1 MISIQFNKNTQILI
15 NTKNMLTFNILYDVK
30 QENIRLQLENILK
43 SEKIEMVD
51 SKITNF
57 LILSIKKQ
65 NTYNRKRKM
74 QSKIIDEF
82 KTEGLQNFNQYL
94 KINPIAIQIVESE
107 IQNKLLFYSKNYK
120 YRFIAN
126 SLLFS
131 SSIQKDT
138 NVIFIVTNGL
148 NDAKEILI
156 NRKLFQGIAVIYISK
171 IDGWGNIKQRL
182 HWTNVVF
189 ADSEYP
195 IAAKHFAFGFET
207 TDLHILLNFEYS
219 LLDDQGNLIEF
230 QKNEDK
236 IPTLKFTIQVVN

>member
-1 MISIQFNKNTQILI
+1 MISIYFNKNTQILI
-15 NTKNMLTFNILYDVK
+15 NTKNILKFKILYDEK
-30 QENIRLQLENILK
+30 QENITLQLENILK
-43 SEKIEMVD
+43 LEKIETVD
-51 SKITNF
+51 SKITKFPN
-57 LILSIKKQ
+57 LSIKNQ

-74 QSKIIDEF
+74 QRKVMDEF
-82 KTEGLQNFNQYL
+82 KIEVLQNFNQYL

-107 IQNKLLFYSKNYK
+107 IQNKLFFYSKNYK

-138 NVIFIVTNGL
+138 NVIFIITNGL
-148 NDAKEILI
+148 TDAKEILV
-156 NRKLFQGIAVIYISK
+156 NGKLFQGIVVIYISK
-171 IDGWGNIKQRL
+171 MEGWENRIKKTS

-207 TDLHILLNFEYS
+207 TDLH
-219 LLDDQGNLIEF
+219 NL
-230 QKNEDK
+230 
-236 IPTLKFTIQVVN
+236 LKF

>member
-1 MISIQFNKNTQILI
+1 
-15 NTKNMLTFNILYDVK
+15 
-30 QENIRLQLENILK
+30 
-43 SEKIEMVD
+43 
-51 SKITNF
+51 
-57 LILSIKKQ
+57 
-65 NTYNRKRKM
+65 M
-74 QSKIIDEF
+74 QRKIIDEL
-82 KTEGLQNFNQYL
+82 KIEGLQNFNQYL

-171 IDGWGNIKQRL
+171 IDR
-182 HWTNVVF
+182 
-189 ADSEYP
+189 
-195 IAAKHFAFGFET
+195 
-207 TDLHILLNFEYS
+207 
-219 LLDDQGNLIEF
+219 
-230 QKNEDK
+230 
-236 IPTLKFTIQVVN
+236 

>member
-1 MISIQFNKNTQILI
+1 
-15 NTKNMLTFNILYDVK
+15 
-30 QENIRLQLENILK
+30 
-43 SEKIEMVD
+43 
-51 SKITNF
+51 
-57 LILSIKKQ
+57 
-65 NTYNRKRKM
+65 M
-74 QSKIIDEF
+74 QRKIIDEF
-82 KTEGLQNFNQYL
+82 KIEVLQNFNQYL

-156 NRKLFQGIAVIYISK
+156 NRKLFQGIAVTYISK
-171 IDGWGNIKQRL
+171 IDGWENIKKASY
-182 HWTNVVF
+182 WTNVVL

-195 IAAKHFAFGFET
+195 IAAKHFAFGFAT
-207 TDLHILLNFEYS
+207 TDLHNVLNFEYS
-219 LLDDQGNLIEF
+219 LLDDQGNVI
-230 QKNEDK
+230 
-236 IPTLKFTIQVVN
+236 

>member
-1 MISIQFNKNTQILI
+1 
-15 NTKNMLTFNILYDVK
+15 MLKFNILYDVK
-30 QENIRLQLENILK
+30 RENITLQLENILK
-43 SEKIEMVD
+43 PEKIETVD
-51 SKITNF
+51 SKITKFPN
-57 LILSIKKQ
+57 LSIKKQ

-74 QSKIIDEF
+74 QRKIIDEF
-82 KTEGLQNFNQYL
+82 KIEVLQNFNQYL

-148 NDAKEILI
+148 NDTKEILI
-156 NRKLFQGIAVIYISK
+156 NSKLFQGIAVIYISK
-171 IDGWGNIKQRL
+171 IDRWENIKKTS

-189 ADSEYP
+189 SDSEYP
-195 IAAKHFAFGFET
+195 VAAKHFPFGFET
-207 TDLHILLNFEYS
+207 TDLHNLLNFEYS

-236 IPTLKFTIQVVN
+236 IPALKFTIQVVN

>member
-15 NTKNMLTFNILYDVK
+15 NTKNMLKFNILYDVK
-30 QENIRLQLENILK
+30 RENITIHLENILK
-43 SEKIEMVD
+43 PEKIETVD

-57 LILSIKKQ
+57 LILSNKKQ
-65 NTYNRKRKM
+65 NTCNRKRKM
-74 QSKIIDEF
+74 QRKIIDEF
-82 KTEGLQNFNQYL
+82 KIEVLQNFNQYL

-138 NVIFIVTNGL
+138 NAIFIVTNGL
-148 NDAKEILI
+148 NDANEILI

-171 IDGWGNIKQRL
+171 IDGWKNIK
-182 HWTNVVF
+182 
-189 ADSEYP
+189 
-195 IAAKHFAFGFET
+195 KHRIGQT
-207 TDLHILLNFEYS
+207 LYLL
-219 LLDDQGNLIEF
+219 
-230 QKNEDK
+230 
-236 IPTLKFTIQVVN
+236 IQNIQ

>member
-1 MISIQFNKNTQILI
+1 
-15 NTKNMLTFNILYDVK
+15 
-30 QENIRLQLENILK
+30 
-43 SEKIEMVD
+43 
-51 SKITNF
+51 
-57 LILSIKKQ
+57 
-65 NTYNRKRKM
+65 M
-74 QSKIIDEF
+74 QRKIIDEL
-82 KTEGLQNFNQYL
+82 KIEGLQNFNQYL

-171 IDGWGNIKQRL
+171 IDGWKNIK
-182 HWTNVVF
+182 
-189 ADSEYP
+189 
-195 IAAKHFAFGFET
+195 KHRIGQT
-207 TDLHILLNFEYS
+207 LYLL
-219 LLDDQGNLIEF
+219 
-230 QKNEDK
+230 
-236 IPTLKFTIQVVN
+236 IQNIQ